1 MKSILAILVIA
12 MGALAGVLSQFYLAG
27 VSQPSVED
35 PGGRPVEAALER
47 IAANGVVEGAHSEA
61 ALRFEVT
68 GIIADIHVREGQ
80 EVQRGTLLVELSN
93 ESRKH
98 QVSLA
103 KAELAIAQAELE
115 RLRNGERPE
124 RRKAS
129 AAVEAA
135 RRAAFEQ
142 ADTDYKRSQRL
153 RRTEAGSSEQVDN
166 DRFKMLRA
174 KAELTEAA
182 AEHALVEAPA
192 RKEDIAAAEG
202 RVAAAEAKLRLAESD
217 LDKTRLLARSA
228 GRILRVHAELG
239 ELATPNS
246 VQPLVTMADLA
257 RLRVRAFIEEL
268 DAGRVR
274 AGQRAIVTAD
284 GYPGQEF
291 PGTVSLVIPRMGK
304 RAPQTDEAHE
314 YKDMYFREVLI
325 DLDSTATEL
334 PVNLRVQV
342 QIDPAEKNAKAP
354 KVEKEKPATVSQR
367 TQRKT
372 PTFREE

>member
-27 VSQPSVED
+27 VSQPAIQEA
-35 PGGRPVEAALER
+35 GGQPVEAVPDR

-68 GIIADIHVREGQ
+68 GIIAAIHVREGQ
-80 EVQRGTLLVELSN
+80 EVRRGTLLVELAN

-103 KAELAIAQAELE
+103 KAELTIAQAELE

-129 AAVEAA
+129 AAFEAS

-142 ADTDYKRSQRL
+142 AETDFKRSQRL
-153 RRTEAGSSEQVDN
+153 RHRDAGSGEQVDN
-166 DRFKMLRA
+166 DRYRLQRA
-174 KAELTEAA
+174 KAELAEAA
-182 AEHALVEAPA
+182 AEHALVEAAA

-217 LDKTRLLARSA
+217 LDKTRLLARSP
-228 GRILRVHAELG
+228 GRVLRMHAELG

-246 VQPLVTMADLA
+246 VQPLVTMADMS

-274 AGQRAIVTAD
+274 AGQRAVVTAD

-291 PGTVSLVIPRMGK
+291 AGTVSLVIPRMGK
-304 RAPQTDEAHE
+304 RAPQTDEANE

-325 DLDSTATEL
+325 DLDSTTPDL

-342 QIDPAEKNAKAP
+342 RIDPAEKNAKAP
-354 KVEKEKPATVSQR
+354 TTEKDKLTIEPQKTDRSVQR
-367 TQRKT
+367 
-372 PTFREE
+372 